1 MQEKSGFSISTDKDR
16 LDRKLIHAFISQ
28 ESYWGRGRSREAMD
42 RAITHS
48 VYCFGVYQ
56 DQRTVER
63 QVGFARV
70 ISDLTTFGYL
80 ADVFILQEYRGRG
93 LGKWLVKTIV
103 EHPELCSLKRLGLFT
118 QTPEFYGPA
127 DFAVYDPENQSKF
140 MVRLQPQPKD
150 TQPKERVDF

>member
-1 MQEKSGFSISTDKDR
+1 MWRKNGFIISTDRER
-16 LDRKLIHAFISQ
+16 LDRNLIHTFVSQ
-28 ESYWGRGRSREAMD
+28 ESYWGNGRSREAMD
-42 RAITHS
+42 RAIEHS

-56 DQRTVER
+56 QHKASEK

-80 ADVFILQEYRGRG
+80 ADVFILQEYRGQG

-118 QTPEFYGPA
+118 RTPKFYMPAEFK
-127 DFAVYDPENQSKF
+127 VYDPENQSKF
-140 MVRLQPQPKD
+140 MVRLQPMSSPK
-150 TQPKERVDF
+150 